1 MSFDVLIQRD
11 CDFMRVQVAGHPTLD
26 QLLSLFHLLAV
37 ESETWV
43 HNTLLVD
50 LRKVESLFT
59 AEEQAEVGREVA
71 NSLGHLRRIASVV
84 PTHRIT
90 RISER
95 AARLNGM
102 DTCVFDSEDDAGE
115 WLREAT

>member
-11 CDFMRVQVAGHPTLD
+11 AHFMRVKVAGHPSLD

-50 LRKVESLFT
+50 LRRVESQFT
-59 AEEQAEVGREVA
+59 EAEQAEVGREVA
-71 NSLGHLRRIASVV
+71 ASLAHLRRIASVV
-84 PTHRIT
+84 PTHRLT

-95 AARLNGM
+95 AAKQNGM
-102 DTCVFDSEDDAGE
+102 DVCVFDVEDDAID
-115 WLREAT
+115 WLAATA